1 MLCAIE
7 RLESDVKAR
16 LGEISRPQ
24 PAFSDSEIL
33 SPADVI
39 SIKVECLLPEIG
51 SRLILDAPL
60 ELLQGGM
67 ESSAEIKMRI
77 MPCGLYGAELILPAG
92 FLRLVSMR
100 MRAWSR
106 SEGHL
111 ILPGS
116 AEWECQWSV
125 EEGIAGCPER
135 PRVYFDGGMIR
146 AVGSRSQTDTLAS
159 FRCFNIPNP
168 DSEGSFP
175 FPDLLYPSLVSSIAS
190 SIGY

>member
-1 MLCAIE
+1 MVYTIE

-16 LGEISRPQ
+16 LGEISRLQ

-39 SIKVECLLPEIG
+39 SIKVDSLLPEIG

-67 ESSAEIKMRI
+67 ELSAEIKMRI

-92 FLRLVSMR
+92 FLRLVSIQMT
-100 MRAWSR
+100 AWGR
-106 SEGHL
+106 REGHL
-111 ILPGS
+111 ILPES
-116 AEWECQWSV
+116 TEWECQWSA

-135 PRVYFDGGMIR
+135 PRTYLDGGMIR

-159 FRCFNIPNP
+159 FRCCVIPNP
-168 DSEGSFP
+168 DSEGRFT
-175 FPDLLYPSLVSSIAS
+175 FPDPLYPSLVSSIAS
-190 SIGY
+190 SIG

>member
-1 MLCAIE
+1 MEYTIE

-24 PAFSDSEIL
+24 PAFSDSGIM

-39 SIKVECLLPEIG
+39 SIKVVKSLAEVG

-60 ELLQGGM
+60 ELLQGGV
-67 ESSAEIKMRI
+67 ELLVETQMRI

-92 FLRLVSMR
+92 FLRLISMR
-100 MRAWSR
+100 MAAWSR
-106 SEGHL
+106 SVRHL

-116 AEWECQWSV
+116 AEWECQWSA

-135 PRVYFDGGMIR
+135 PRAYLDAGLIR
-146 AVGSRSQTDTLAS
+146 VVGSPSDTDTLAS
-159 FRCFNIPNP
+159 FRCCNIPSP
-168 DSEGSFP
+168 DTEGRFSY
-175 FPDLLYPSLVSSIAS
+175 PDPLYPSLVASIAS
-190 SIGY
+190 SL